1 MENQKAFAEQL
12 FGEAL
17 DLPRE
22 KRAAFLA
29 DACQNT
35 PAVQQLVEALLEEND
50 RLSGF
55 LSDSPYKEADKMSSQ
70 FLAPGTRLGRYT
82 IVDQLGS
89 GGMGIVY
96 RARDEKLE
104 REVAIKMVSKGVLA
118 SEEARRHF
126 RKEALALAK
135 LNHAHIAAVYD
146 VGEQDGADF
155 LVMELVQG
163 QSLAAKL
170 RVGPLTVNE
179 ATGVAR
185 QVAQALGEAHE
196 HGVIHRDLKPANVM
210 ITPKGDAKVLD
221 FGLAKLLA
229 TGVDVT
235 MSAAET
241 RGLLGTPVYMSPEQ
255 ALGKGVD
262 TRTDLW
268 SLGVLYYESLAGRP
282 PFAGNNSLDVLH
294 AITGAPLP
302 SIRTIRPE
310 LPPLVEHIVSRAL
323 EKDRDLRYQR
333 AEEMETDLKRLT
345 RDLDPGLVSVSSV
358 SVAGSVAATE
368 SRRGRRRVAMVACVM
383 GLVLV
388 LGFAYILRPTVPPP
402 RVIAIKQITH
412 DGTRK
417 MYTPGYRIQSS
428 MVTDGLRVY
437 FEVLEAESLRQ
448 VSVEGGESTPLPIP
462 FDLAALIGLSP
473 SKSELLLLGPPG
485 DAKQNDTGG
494 IWTMPVLGGQVRRIG
509 DMVVLDATWSPDGA
523 LIYYAKGPDIWVARS
538 DGAEARKILTVDGER
553 EPNWIRFSPDGRLF
567 RFDVLDDKHNTNTIW
582 EARADGSGLRRLFSG
597 DQWAN
602 ECCGSWTPD
611 GRYFVF
617 ASTRSGA
624 WNLWAVREKRDWW
637 RKTNTEPV
645 ELATGA
651 AIAQSPLPSLDG
663 KSIYFMGITKR
674 GELERFDSKKR
685 SFELYLPGVSA
696 EGLDFSRD
704 GSMIAYT
711 SLPEGN
717 LWVSKSDGSA
727 ARQLTF
733 APLKASLP
741 RWSPD
746 GKQIVFMGTEPGKTY
761 QIYMISAEGGN
772 PERLTNGENENS
784 DPSWSPGGDAIV
796 LGVTPDTASSS
807 TQHLIQILNLK
818 SHKLTALPDSDR
830 YWSPRW
836 SPDGRWIAA
845 LDAQTNALELFNVS
859 TQKWEELTK
868 QQVGYPVWSQD
879 SKCVYFFGG
888 ATATNSPEYRVC
900 LTDRRPQLVADLR
913 QIGQPTADW
922 GGWVG
927 TTPDGSILAVRDTSL
942 EEIYALELDLP

>member
-1 MENQKAFAEQL
+1 MENQQAVAEQL

-22 KRAAFLA
+22 ERAAFLA
-29 DACQNT
+29 RACRDK
-35 PAVQQLVEALLEEND
+35 PAVRQVVEALLEEND

-55 LSDSPYKEADKMSSQ
+55 LSDSPYKKAET
-70 FLAPGTRLGRYT
+70 LAAILQPGARLGRYT
-82 IVDQLGS
+82 IIDQLGS
-89 GGMGIVY
+89 GGMGVVY

-104 REVAIKMVSKGVLA
+104 RLVAIKMVSKGVLA

-126 RKEALALAK
+126 RREALALAK
-135 LNHAHIAAVYD
+135 LNHPRIASVYD

-170 RVGPLTVNE
+170 RTGPLPVNE
-179 ATGVAR
+179 ATAIAR
-185 QVAQALGEAHE
+185 QVAEALGEAHE

-229 TGVDVT
+229 SSVDST
-235 MSAAET
+235 MSVAET

-262 TRTDLW
+262 ARTDLW
-268 SLGVLYYESLAGRP
+268 SLGVLYFESLAGRP
-282 PFAGNNSLDVLH
+282 PFVRNSSIDVLH
-294 AITGAPLP
+294 AITSEPLP
-302 SIRTIRPE
+302 SIRAIRPE
-310 LPPLVEHIVSRAL
+310 LPPLAEHIVSRAL

-333 AEEMETDLKRLT
+333 AAEMETDLKRLA
-345 RDLDPGLVSVSSV
+345 RDLDPGLASSSSV
-358 SVAGSVAATE
+358 SVASSAAIVGV
-368 SRRGRRRVAMVACVM
+368 RRGRRRVAMVACVM

-388 LGFAYILRPTVPPP
+388 LAFAYILRPTVPPP

-448 VSVEGGESTPLPIP
+448 VSVEGGESAPLPIP
-462 FDLAALIGLSP
+462 FDLPALIGLSP

-523 LIYYAKGPDIWVARS
+523 SIYYAKGPDIWVARS

-567 RFDVLDDKHNTNTIW
+567 RFDVLDDKHNTNTLW

-597 DQWAN
+597 DAGPN
-602 ECCGSWTPD
+602 ECCGAWTPD

-617 ASTRSGA
+617 ESTRGGA

-637 RKTNTEPV
+637 RKTNAEPV

-651 AIAQSPLPSLDG
+651 AIALSPLPSLDG
-663 KSIYFMGITKR
+663 KSVYFMGITKR
-674 GELERFDSKKR
+674 GELERFDSKKG
-685 SFELYLPGVSA
+685 SFVLYLPGVSA
-696 EGLDFSRD
+696 EGVAFTRD
-704 GSMIAYT
+704 GSRIAYT

-717 LWVSKSDGSA
+717 LWVSKSDGSE

-733 APLKASLP
+733 APMKSSLP

-746 GKQIVFMGTEPGKTY
+746 GKQIVFIGTESGKTD
-761 QIYMISAEGGN
+761 QIYMIPAEGGN
-772 PERLTNGENENS
+772 PERLTNGVNGNS
-784 DPSWSPGGDAIV
+784 DPSWSPGGDAIA
-796 LGVTPDTASSS
+796 LGVTVGTAGSSN
-807 TQHLIQILNLK
+807 QHPIQILNLK
-818 SHKLTALPDSDR
+818 SHELTALPDSGR

-836 SPDGRWIAA
+836 SPDGRWIVAIDSQTGA
-845 LDAQTNALELFNVS
+845 LGIFNVS
-859 TQKWEELTK
+859 TQKWDELTNLPAA
-868 QQVGYPVWSQD
+868 YPDWTRNSE
-879 SKCVYFFGG
+879 CVYFFGG
-888 ATATNSPEYRVC
+888 ATPNHSPEYRVC
-900 LTDRRPQLVADLR
+900 LSDRRPQLVADLR